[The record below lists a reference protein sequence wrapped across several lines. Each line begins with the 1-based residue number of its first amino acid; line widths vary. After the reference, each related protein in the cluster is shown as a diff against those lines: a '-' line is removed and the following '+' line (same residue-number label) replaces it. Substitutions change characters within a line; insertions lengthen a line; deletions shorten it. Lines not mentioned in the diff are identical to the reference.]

1 MGGNAQFRKSEE
13 EEILQV
19 NKPWNKISKAEKE
32 EIVKAA
38 FREIYKNKEKGRR
51 VEATFMSD
59 GTKSWVALTPKRKH
73 SDNYWKNVYM
83 TRKSLYTVN
92 DSWLVDYDT
101 PDDMFTYG
109 ARNIDDVIKRANRN
123 YRANQNYKKQ

>member
-1 MGGNAQFRKSEE
+1 MERNTEKNSRGK
-13 EEILQV
+13 LQV
-19 NKPWNKISKAEKE
+19 DKPWNKISKEEKR

-59 GTKSWVALTPKRKH
+59 GTKSWVALTPERKH
-73 SDNYWKNVYM
+73 SDNYWKNRYM

-109 ARNIDDVIKRANRN
+109 ARNIDDVIKRAN
-123 YRANQNYKKQ
+123 QNYKKNNKEE